1 MDVFAAAAEAWRT
14 GRRAALVTV
23 IEAGGSTP
31 RTSGARMLVY
41 GDGTIVGTIGGGA
54 IEHRARQAAVEAI
67 ERGRPAR
74 LAAHLTRDLGMCCGG
89 RMEVY
94 IDPVQGRVPM
104 VVFGAGHV
112 ARATVPMLHALDF
125 DVTVVD
131 ERDELAI
138 PEAFPHATL
147 HTSDP
152 LAYARQLTDDP
163 QAHWLIVTH
172 DHRLDQDLVEL
183 LLPKTCAWIGMIG
196 SRAKVAR
203 FLVRYRAAGVP
214 EALFRKLSAPVGLD
228 LGAETPAEIAVAIAA
243 ELVRVRRRAD
253 RPPVPLSALPLEARG
268 GDGTARPPLWAD
280 APADP
285 LRS

>member
-1 MDVFAAAAEAWRT
+1 MDVFAAAAEARRT

-23 IEAGGSTP
+23 IGVGGSTP
-31 RTSGARMLVY
+31 RASGARMLVY
-41 GDGTIVGTIGGGA
+41 EDDSIVGTIGGGA
-54 IEHRARQAAVEAI
+54 LEHRARRAAIGAI
-67 ERGRPAR
+67 EAGRPER
-74 LAAHLTRDLGMCCGG
+74 LAVHLTQDLGMCCGG

-94 IDPVQGRVPM
+94 IDPIQSRVPM

-112 ARATVPMLHALDF
+112 ARATVPLLHALDF
-125 DVTVVD
+125 DVTIVD
-131 ERDELAI
+131 ERDELAL

-147 HTSDP
+147 HTQDP
-152 LAYARQLTDDP
+152 LAYARALDDDP
-163 QAHWLIVTH
+163 HAHWLVVTH
-172 DHRLDQDLVEL
+172 DHRLDQDLVEI

-203 FLVRYRAAGVP
+203 FFVRYRAAGVP

-253 RPPVPLSALPLEARG
+253 RPPLPLSALPLPARG
-268 GDGTARPPLWAD
+268 GDGQASPPLWD
-280 APADP
+280 RPP
-285 LRS
+285 S